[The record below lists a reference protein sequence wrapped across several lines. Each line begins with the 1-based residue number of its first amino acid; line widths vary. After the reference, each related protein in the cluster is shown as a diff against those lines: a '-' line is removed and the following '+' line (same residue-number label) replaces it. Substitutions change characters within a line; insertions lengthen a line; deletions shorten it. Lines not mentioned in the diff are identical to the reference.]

1 MPEKGVLKGQ
11 EKEGRRVGSRGLT
24 SRSWDVSGLE
34 ASTCPPTRP
43 HREKEPPGM
52 LPAAVPQPC
61 SHLQWPPSGVGKP
74 WPTSDLPAA
83 CLELRMAISIFFFFF
98 KVSLVGNLYPQR
110 VA

>member
-1 MPEKGVLKGQ
+1 MREKGVLKGQ
-11 EKEGRRVGSRGLT
+11 ENEGRRAGSPGLT
-24 SRSWDVSGLE
+24 SRSWGVSGLE
-34 ASTCPPTRP
+34 TSTCPPTLP

-74 WPTSDLPAA
+74 WPHVRSA
-83 CLELRMAISIFFFFF
+83 CCLFADKNGHFHFFFF